1 MSPPASHESQPT
13 GEAPTGAQISAAT
26 RPQTAAGRQWTKYDT
41 GWTLSLFGTAIGA
54 GILFLPINA
63 GAGGLWPLLIVT
75 ALIGPMTYLSHR
87 ALSRLVCASPRP
99 GGDIT
104 TVARDFFGE
113 GAGKLI
119 TLLYF
124 LAIYPIVL
132 IYGVGITNTVDS
144 LMVNQLGLPPAPR
157 WLLSGVLVALMMAV
171 MIAGQRIMLLVTEWL
186 VYPLIAILAGVTL
199 YLVPSW
205 QVGGLL
211 QAPVPSVGDL
221 AVSVWLIIPVLIFA
235 FNFSPAISQF
245 SVAMRERYGVDA
257 ALKAAA
263 VLRRTTIL
271 LVVFAMGFVWSCVL
285 ALGPD
290 GLAAA
295 REANLPVLSYLANV
309 HGSPLIGYLGPAVAV
324 VAIISSFFGHYLGAA
339 EGAAGVVRGIA
350 DSRGAALDERRLRR
364 VIAAFIFVTTWA
376 AAIVNPSILALIE
389 TLAGPIIASV
399 LYLMPMIA
407 IRRVPALAPYRGK
420 LSNVFVTVAGVVAVA
435 GILLS
440 IVR

>member
-1 MSPPASHESQPT
+1 MSPQATVDLERGGDVAT
-13 GEAPTGAQISAAT
+13 AERADAP
-26 RPQTAAGRQWTKYDT
+26 TAAGRATSWTKYDT

-63 GAGGLWPLLIVT
+63 GAGGLWPLLVVT
-75 ALIGPMTYLSHR
+75 ALIGPMTFLTHR
-87 ALSRLVCASPRP
+87 GLSRLVCASPRS

-104 TVARDFFGE
+104 VVVRDYFGQ

-119 TLLYF
+119 TALYF

-144 LMVNQLGLPPAPR
+144 LLVNQLGMASPPR
-157 WLLSGVLVALMMAV
+157 WLLSGLLIALMMGV
-171 MIAGQRIMLLVTEWL
+171 MVAGQRIMLLVTEWL
-186 VYPLIAILAGVTL
+186 VYPLLAILLGVTL

-205 QVGGLL
+205 QVGDMLS
-211 QAPVPSVGDL
+211 APMPSAGDL
-221 AVSVWLIIPVLIFA
+221 ALSVWMVIPVLVFA

-245 SVAMRERYGVDA
+245 SVAMRSRYGADA
-257 ALKAAA
+257 PAKASM
-263 VLRRTTIL
+263 VLRRTTVL

-285 ALGPD
+285 ALGPN

-295 REANLPVLSYLANV
+295 RESNLPVLSYLANV
-309 HGSPLIGYLGPAVAV
+309 HGSPLIGYLGPAVAI
-324 VAIISSFFGHYLGAA
+324 VAIMSSFFGHYLGAA
-339 EGAAGVVRGIA
+339 EGAAGIVRSVT
-350 DSRGAALDERRLRR
+350 DSRGTRLDERRLRTG
-364 VIAAFIFVTTWA
+364 IAAFIFLTTWA
-376 AAIVNPSILALIE
+376 AAIANPSILALIE
-389 TLAGPIIASV
+389 TLAGPVIASV

-407 IRRVPALAPYRGK
+407 IRRVPALAPYRGR
-420 LSNVFVTVAGVVAVA
+420 LSNVFVTIAGVVAVA